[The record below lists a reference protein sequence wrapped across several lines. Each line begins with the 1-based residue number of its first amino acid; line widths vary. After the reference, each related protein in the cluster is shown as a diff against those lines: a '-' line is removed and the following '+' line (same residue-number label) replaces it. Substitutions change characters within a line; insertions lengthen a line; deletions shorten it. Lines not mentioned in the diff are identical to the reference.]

1 MSSPS
6 SATPSAPSAPD
17 GRASRQGLVVDELTV
32 QRMSFDIVRQASL
45 VAPIGEV
52 TVVLG
57 ANGAGKTT
65 MLEAISGVIPIA
77 SGTVRLGDR
86 ELRSLPRRRRAR
98 LGLGHI
104 EQGRRVFGELTTEE
118 NLLVAAPKS
127 YSTDAAFELFPELLP
142 RRSVRAGLLSGGEQQ
157 MLVIARALAV
167 QPKILMVDEM
177 SLGLA
182 PLIASRLITLMRT
195 LADEQGVGVLLV
207 EQFASLALQI
217 GDHAY
222 VMGHGGR
229 IVYDGDCRVLTDHPD
244 ILQRAYLGEQVQQGA

>member
-6 SATPSAPSAPD
+6 SASPSA
-17 GRASRQGLVVDELTV
+17 ASTPADRTSKDGLVVHELTV
-32 QRMSFDIVRQASL
+32 QRMSFEIVRKASL
-45 VAPIGEV
+45 VAPVGEV

-77 SGTVRLGDR
+77 SGTVTLAGKQ
-86 ELRSLPRRRRAR
+86 LKSLPRRRRAR

-104 EQGRRVFGELTTEE
+104 EQGRHVFGELTTEE
-118 NLLVAAPKS
+118 NLLVAAHRD
-127 YSTDAAFELFPELLP
+127 YSTAEAFELFPELEQ

-167 QPKILMVDEM
+167 RPKVLMVDEM

-182 PLIASRLITLMRT
+182 PLVASRLITMMRT
-195 LADEQGVGVLLV
+195 LADDRGVGVLLV
-207 EQFASLALQI
+207 EQFASLALQT

-222 VMGHGGR
+222 VLGTGGR
-229 IVYDGDCRVLTDHPD
+229 IVYDGDCQLLIDNPD
-244 ILQRAYLGEQVQQGA
+244 ILKRAYLGEQV